1 MEFQIIKTNSKE
13 HTSRYGWRI
22 VTSIG
27 DILASS
33 HDYSSYDDCV
43 ADIDYVA
50 INSFSATI
58 RDLADD
64 PAVLLPPEET
74 GQD

>member
-1 MEFQIIKTNSKE
+1 MEFQIIKTDSKE

-33 HDYSSYDDCV
+33 HNYGSYDDCV
-43 ADIDYVA
+43 ADIDYVTV
-50 INSFSATI
+50 NSFSATI
-58 RDLADD
+58 RDLTDEPTVL
-64 PAVLLPPEET
+64 PAIKE
-74 GQD
+74 DK